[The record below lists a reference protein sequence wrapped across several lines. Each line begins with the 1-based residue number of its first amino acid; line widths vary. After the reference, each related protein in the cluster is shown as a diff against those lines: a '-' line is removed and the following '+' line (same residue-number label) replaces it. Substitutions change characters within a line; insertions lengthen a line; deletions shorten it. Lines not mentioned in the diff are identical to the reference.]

1 VTSRHPAPS
10 TANDKLMTK
19 RIALASAL
27 VCALAAGAARAD
39 ARIEE
44 PLWYSRPADAF
55 GAAKKSQKPLM
66 VDLYADWCGW
76 CKVMEAK
83 VFSTPE
89 FGRLAADYVLL
100 RVDVEDGG
108 EGGELAARYDSS
120 QLPTLL
126 VLEPSGALVG
136 EIRGYKP
143 VADLVAET
151 KRVHAIHAKVLASY
165 EKLIGSSDADALRA
179 AAGDFYRRR
188 DGARAATLFARLV
201 AVDPSQGDD
210 AAWLRFFLADSLRRA
225 ERYAEA
231 AEAARAAAP
240 LAAAVGDRELA
251 ERLELLPFWIAKDA
265 ARCADAS
272 GALQS
277 FERGHPESV
286 FLPGAKRALAEL
298 RAGRSTCS

>member
-1 VTSRHPAPS
+1 VIS
-10 TANDKLMTK
+10 TVNAMPTK
-19 RIALASAL
+19 KRTALVFALALAL
-27 VCALAAGAARAD
+27 TAGSARAQ
-39 ARIEE
+39 E
-44 PLWYSRPADAF
+44 PRWYSRPADAF
-55 GAAKKSQKPLM
+55 AAAKQAQLPLL
-66 VDLYADWCGW
+66 VDLYAEWCGW

-108 EGGELAARYDSS
+108 EGEALAARYDSS
-120 QLPTLL
+120 SLPTLL
-126 VLEPSGALVG
+126 VLEPSGAQVG

-143 VADLVAET
+143 VADLVAEA
-151 KRVHAIHAKVLASY
+151 KRVHEIYAKVLASY
-165 EKLIGSSDADALRA
+165 DKLLASDDAAALRA

-188 DGARAATLFARLV
+188 DGARAAVLFERLI
-201 AVDPSQGDD
+201 AVEPSHGDD
-210 AAWLRFFLADSLRRA
+210 AAWLRFFHADSLRRA

-231 AEAARAAAP
+231 TAAARAAAP
-240 LAAAVGDRELA
+240 LAGAVTDRELA
-251 ERLELLPFWIAKDA
+251 ERLELLPFWVAKDA

-277 FERGHPESV
+277 FERGHPQSV